1 MENSWIIFILAA
13 LQMTQCFQLRSDIR
27 RCQFSDDS
35 CITNSMNYVL
45 RRYGKI
51 GMPELKFP
59 PLTSAKVDDLEV
71 VENDKKKL
79 IWYHVKGTNMMAYGL
94 ENTTITKV
102 KTDWK
107 QKSLDIYGHIPN
119 LMAKMNYSIKTRI
132 LSFALQST
140 GHGSVAVKNLR
151 FLSRSSFIID
161 NRGYVKIYR
170 LAVHTKI
177 DRPVFDLTYVNED
190 NTDLA
195 IVLND
200 VINENWQDVWAEVN
214 PVFENMLQHSFIT
227 HANNIFSS
235 ATYMDLFLPEDEDI
249 LKYKVGA

>member
-79 IWYHVKGTNMMAYGL
+79 IWYHVK
-94 ENTTITKV
+94 
-102 KTDWK
+102 
-107 QKSLDIYGHIPN
+107 DIYGHIPN